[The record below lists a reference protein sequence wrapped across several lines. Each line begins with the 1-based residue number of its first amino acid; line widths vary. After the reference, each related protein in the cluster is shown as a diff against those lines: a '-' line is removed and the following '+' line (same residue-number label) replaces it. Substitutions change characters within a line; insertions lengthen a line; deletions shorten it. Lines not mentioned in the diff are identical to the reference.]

1 MFGVEIIN
9 ALIGWVALFVV
20 ARNMGPSA
28 LGEIAYALSLVGGF
42 TFLAYLGFR
51 NAHIKRVSEG
61 KNLAK
66 CIGTFL
72 VVQTALLSLMLIAF
86 GIFYWSWTSIL
97 DKHFYDVRI
106 EVLLSILAYYV
117 IIIYSGIM
125 KDTFTGL
132 QQGAKVAITNLIA
145 EGSRA
150 IIMIFTA
157 LFAWKVIW
165 LANAYLIGAILA
177 TFFMFWY
184 FKDYSIEKTDRDFVN
199 SYVKYAV
206 PLALLSIVG
215 IVNTFFDK
223 IIVGIFWTETEVG
236 QYYAVQRIALFL
248 GTIALSLEYMLLPAV
263 SRIHQEKSEGL
274 SGLIHRSERYT
285 LMVTMPV
292 VVVVYIFSSDIIR
305 ILLSN
310 DFVDA
315 SRALQLLVLGSLIM
329 ISNRPWSIALRGA
342 DRPDITSV
350 IGILS
355 TISSLVLML
364 YLVPKE
370 IPHLGLYNLPGLGA
384 EGAALAILTS
394 YSIAC
399 LGLRFFSFTK
409 LGIAPSLSLG
419 KQIISAIITAFL
431 LSELSVWYNLDAG
444 DLRWYTLFLVSGLG
458 AFLYFAFLSAIG
470 GFKRADFDYLYDVI
484 NPFKMLSYVK
494 EELKE

>member
-20 ARNMGPSA
+20 ARNMGPGA

-132 QQGAKVAITNLIA
+132 QQGAKVAITNLVA

-184 FKDYSIEKTDRDFVN
+184 FKDYSIEKT
-199 SYVKYAV
+199 
-206 PLALLSIVG
+206 
-215 IVNTFFDK
+215 
-223 IIVGIFWTETEVG
+223 TEIY
-236 QYYAVQRIALFL
+236 Q
-248 GTIALSLEYMLLPAV
+248 
-263 SRIHQEKSEGL
+263 
-274 SGLIHRSERYT
+274 
-285 LMVTMPV
+285 
-292 VVVVYIFSSDIIR
+292 
-305 ILLSN
+305 
-310 DFVDA
+310 
-315 SRALQLLVLGSLIM
+315 
-329 ISNRPWSIALRGA
+329 
-342 DRPDITSV
+342 
-350 IGILS
+350 
-355 TISSLVLML
+355 
-364 YLVPKE
+364 
-370 IPHLGLYNLPGLGA
+370 
-384 EGAALAILTS
+384 
-394 YSIAC
+394 
-399 LGLRFFSFTK
+399 
-409 LGIAPSLSLG
+409 
-419 KQIISAIITAFL
+419 
-431 LSELSVWYNLDAG
+431 
-444 DLRWYTLFLVSGLG
+444 
-458 AFLYFAFLSAIG
+458 
-470 GFKRADFDYLYDVI
+470 
-484 NPFKMLSYVK
+484 
-494 EELKE
+494 

>member
-20 ARNMGPSA
+20 ARNMGPDA

-72 VVQTALLSLMLIAF
+72 VLQTALLSLMLIAF
-86 GIFYWSWTSIL
+86 GIFYWSWTSLL
-97 DKHFYDVRI
+97 DKQFYDVRI

-117 IIIYSGIM
+117 IVIYSGIM

-145 EGSRA
+145 EGTRA

-184 FKDYSIEKTDRDFVN
+184 FKDYPIEKTDRTFVN
-199 SYVKYAV
+199 SYVKYAI
-206 PLALLSIVG
+206 PLAVLSIVG

-263 SRIHQEKSEGL
+263 SKIHQEKSEGL
-274 SGLIHRSERYT
+274 TGLIHRSERYT

-292 VVVVYIFSSDIIR
+292 VVVVCIFSSDIIR

-315 SRALQLLVLGSLIM
+315 SRALQILVLGSLIM

-342 DRPDITSV
+342 DRPDITSA

-355 TISSLVLML
+355 TISALVLML

-370 IPHLGLYNLPGLGA
+370 IPHLGLQDLPGLGA

-399 LGLRFFSFTK
+399 IGLRFFSFTQ
-409 LGIAPSLSLG
+409 LGIPPSLSLG
-419 KQIISAIITAFL
+419 KQIISAIITGYL
-431 LSELSVWYNLDAG
+431 LSQISTWFDLDANS
-444 DLRWYTLFLVSGLG
+444 LRWYSLFLVSGLG
-458 AFLYFAFLSAIG
+458 AFLYFTILSAIG

-494 EELKE
+494 EELKN